1 VWIEMANNNEH
12 QEKQFQSM
20 ETMKLGISIDDQNEQ
35 LLEQDFSI
43 ERIE

>member
-1 VWIEMANNNEH
+1 MANNNEH
-12 QEKQFQSM
+12 QEKQFQST
-20 ETMKLGISIDDQNEQ
+20 EIMKLSISIDDQNEQ